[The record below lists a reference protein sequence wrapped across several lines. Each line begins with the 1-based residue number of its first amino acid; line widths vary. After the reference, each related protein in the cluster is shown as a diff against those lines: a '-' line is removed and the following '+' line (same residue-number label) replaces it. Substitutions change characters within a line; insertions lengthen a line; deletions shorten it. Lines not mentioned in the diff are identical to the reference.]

1 MEQQYPP
8 GTNENY
14 CSFSLRIPVTQNDTK
29 LDKDCLNSGR
39 GSKGSESTKWAQLD
53 DLRSSEPGVPPKENT
68 FSRKATMEDF
78 FDDGVMPAQN
88 NKYNKNHSRNDNGIE
103 KNQQEF
109 GHKKRI
115 KP

>member
-1 MEQQYPP
+1 MEQQYPS

-14 CSFSLRIPVTQNDTK
+14 CSFSLRIPVTQNDTNPQDNEK
-29 LDKDCLNSGR
+29 TG
-39 GSKGSESTKWAQLD
+39 GGAG
-53 DLRSSEPGVPPKENT
+53 EPGFPAT

-78 FDDGVMPAQN
+78 FDDGAMPSQN